1 MLQNIKLIGAIAVVG
16 FIGYSVVS
24 GSSSEQTADLGQVL
38 DRTEFVLTEYQG
50 YLGENGITDVSDQQM
65 AEFTEFYTVVLNS
78 EPRFYDKTLGLEVMP
93 DAMFLGFAD
102 ANGNGVQ
109 DTDEGKVFTV
119 EIDEANRR
127 LIATDV
133 AGNASGLQFSG
144 TGFLAGAL
152 IGSLIN
158 RQRGAGI
165 TPASFNNRNAT
176 PRSNYRAPSSARSGG
191 PRSGK

>member
-16 FIGYSVVS
+16 FVGYSMLS

-38 DRTEFVLTEYQG
+38 DRTEFVMVNYQE
-50 YLGENGITDVSDQQM
+50 YLGEAGVTEITDAEM
-65 AEFTEFYTVVLNS
+65 AEFKDFYVTVLNT
-78 EPRFYDKTLGLEVMP
+78 EPRFYNKPLGLEVMD

-102 ANGNGVQ
+102 ENANGVQ
-109 DTDEGKVFTV
+109 DANEGKVFTV
-119 EIDEANRR
+119 EIDEENRR

-133 AGNASGLQFSG
+133 AGNASGLQFSA

-152 IGSLIN
+152 VGSLIN
-158 RQRGAGI
+158 RQRAAGI
-165 TPASFNNRNAT
+165 TRSSFNNRNAT